1 MRLPRLLVIALAAA
15 AVLVTSQAT
24 SAAQQNQGTLHTMVD
39 ALNAANQDEVQSHL
53 ADDFQLTF
61 TGGTTV
67 SGAEALDLLM
77 LLDTPITI
85 VSSTPGGNQK
95 GSAVLEFGGKGLMYT
110 LDYTGARGGKF
121 ATWTINAASS
131 TGSGQ

>member
-1 MRLPRLLVIALAAA
+1 MRLSRLALLGLAAA
-15 AVLVTSQAT
+15 ALLLTAQVS
-24 SAAQQNQGTLHTMVD
+24 SAAQQNQGTLHTMID
-39 ALNAANQDEVQSHL
+39 ALNAANQDEVQAHL
-53 ADDFQLTF
+53 ADNFQLTF

-67 SGAEALDLLM
+67 SGTEALDLLM

-85 VSSTPGGNQK
+85 VSATPGGNQK

-121 ATWTINAASS
+121 ATWTINAPTS
-131 TGSGQ
+131 TTSGQ